1 LKNLVRNRFGT
12 FSRSKTTAR
21 KCDSDD
27 FHWRRLNLQRF
38 GTIQPKMI
46 LVGVNEPNAI
56 NEK

>member
-1 LKNLVRNRFGT
+1 VT
-12 FSRSKTTAR
+12 QTISIE
-21 KCDSDD
+21 DV
-27 FHWRRLNLQRF
+27 LNLQRF